1 MKEPRMKKTE
11 KKPADAK
18 PPKPHAL
25 YRKAVKAARF
35 ERRYLKAIELEADKK
50 LLTESFELRDGSYR
64 LREGLGAAE
73 LKRLNALAPFI
84 KANAG
89 FVKGPPLVAAG
100 LLVFGAAAFG
110 AVGMNPLLERG
121 VELGLQAVFGAR
133 VELDGF
139 KFSPFG
145 MRAGADALRIA
156 DAALPMTNILELGR
170 MELRLN
176 PAAALRGKLYIEEL
190 SAASIATGSPRTESG
205 ALPEK
210 PAAEAKPRR
219 ERPQTPPLVD
229 FERFDAAALLEAE
242 RAKLASTAAYAEAE
256 AAYSAAVQRWDGRRA
271 SSEAAIAKAKDSYA
285 GLVAL
290 DLASVRSVDQ
300 AAKALGEL
308 RAAVSAVQGLRA
320 EADGLVK
327 DIGDD
332 KAKLDGMVRVARRA
346 IDQDLAYLKAFVN
359 PGSGVAM
366 AALEP
371 ALRATLSDAA
381 ERYLELGAKA
391 LAVATALAA
400 PPAEREAE
408 PDRRGRVV
416 RYPGERYPAF
426 RLGLLSASFKDDA
439 GSWAFEL
446 REVSSD
452 PALLGSPTTLSVRG
466 QSQDGVA
473 LALSAEAYLDKSDP
487 RSFKAKAELA
497 GLAVALEGELS
508 TVGLTGFR
516 GAAAGEF
523 RLEGDK
529 DGAVRGGL
537 TMNISRPAVAQASG
551 TIGKAVAEALAAAA
565 AVKLSADWE
574 SGGGGPER
582 FAFATDLDRLVED
595 AVRRVA
601 AAYARQAAAAVEAEL
616 RRYVSE
622 ELAVKLSS
630 ADDFEALFVAARGDQ
645 AAADALQKSL
655 EAKRR
660 AVEDKAK
667 ALAAAATAEAQRAAQ
682 DALRGVTLPPIPR
695 VGP

>member
-1 MKEPRMKKTE
+1 MKKTE
-11 KKPADAK
+11 KKPSGAK

-25 YRKAVKAARF
+25 YRKPVKAGRF
-35 ERRYLKAIELEADKK
+35 EKRYLKAIELDADKS
-50 LLTESFELRDGSYR
+50 LLSNSFELRDGAYR
-64 LREGLGAAE
+64 LRDGLSAAE

-89 FVKGPPLVAAG
+89 FVKGPPLVAFG

-110 AVGMNPLLERG
+110 TVGMNPLLERG
-121 VELGLQAVFGAR
+121 VELGLEAVFGAR

-156 DAALPMTNILELGR
+156 DAASPMTNLLELGR

-176 PAAALRGKLYIEEL
+176 PAAAFRGKLYIEEL
-190 SAASIATGSPRTESG
+190 SAASIATGTLRTESG
-205 ALPEK
+205 ALPERPTPEPK
-210 PAAEAKPRR
+210 LRR
-219 ERPQTPPLVD
+219 ERPETPPLVD

-256 AAYSAAVQRWDGRRA
+256 AAYAAAVARWNGRRA
-271 SSEAAIAKAKDSYA
+271 SSEAAITEAKDSYA
-285 GLVAL
+285 SLVAL
-290 DLASVRSVDQ
+290 DVAAIRSADQ
-300 AAKALGEL
+300 ATKALGEL
-308 RAAVSAVQGLRA
+308 RSAVSAAQSLRA

-327 DIGDD
+327 DISDD
-332 KAKLDGMVRVARRA
+332 KAKLDGLVRAARLAVDR
-346 IDQDLAYLKAFVN
+346 DLAYLKAFVN
-359 PGSGVAM
+359 PKSGVAT

-391 LAVATALAA
+391 LAAATALAT
-400 PPAEREAE
+400 PPAERAAK

-416 RYPGERYPAF
+416 RYAGERYPAF
-426 RLGLLSASFKDDA
+426 RLGLLSASFKDQG

-452 PALLGSPTTLSVRG
+452 PSLVRAPTSLVVRG
-466 QSQDGVA
+466 ASEDGVA
-473 LALSAEAYLDKSDP
+473 AELNAEAYLDRSDP
-487 RSFKAKAELA
+487 RSFKARAELA
-497 GLAVALEGELS
+497 GLPVALRDELS
-508 TVGLTGFR
+508 AVGLTGLHGTAS
-516 GAAAGEF
+516 GALH
-523 RLEGDK
+523 LEGDK

-537 TMNISRPAVAQASG
+537 TIDLSRPAVAQASG
-551 TIGKAVAEALAAAA
+551 TIGKAVTEALAAAG

-574 SGGGGPER
+574 SGGAGPER

-595 AVRRVA
+595 AVRRIA
-601 AAYARQAAAAVEAEL
+601 EAYARQATAAVEAEL

-622 ELAVKLSS
+622 ELAGKLAS
-630 ADDFEALFVAARGDQ
+630 ADEFEALLAAAKGDQ

-655 EAKRR
+655 DAKRR
-660 AVEDKAK
+660 AVEDRVR
-667 ALAAAATAEAQRAAQ
+667 ALAAAATAEAQKAAQ
-682 DALRGVTLPPIPR
+682 DALRGVTLPSIPR

>member
-1 MKEPRMKKTE
+1 MKKTE
-11 KKPADAK
+11 KKPSGAK

-25 YRKAVKAARF
+25 YRKPVKAGRF
-35 ERRYLKAIELEADKK
+35 EKRYLKAIELDADKK
-50 LLTESFELRDGSYR
+50 LLSDSFELRDGAYR
-64 LREGLGAAE
+64 LRDGLSAAE

-89 FVKGPPLVAAG
+89 FVKGPPLVAFG
-100 LLVFGAAAFG
+100 LLAFGAAAFG

-121 VELGLQAVFGAR
+121 VELGLEAVFGAR

-145 MRAGADALRIA
+145 MLAGADALRIA
-156 DAALPMTNILELGR
+156 DAASPMTNLLELGR

-190 SAASIATGSPRTESG
+190 SAASIATGTPRAESG
-205 ALPEK
+205 ALPER
-210 PAAEAKPRR
+210 PAPEAKPPR
-219 ERPQTPPLVD
+219 ERPETPPLVD

-242 RAKLASTAAYAEAE
+242 RAKLASAAAYAEAE
-256 AAYSAAVQRWDGRRA
+256 AAYAAAVERWNGRRA

-285 GLVAL
+285 SLVAL
-290 DLASVRSVDQ
+290 DVGAIRSVDQ
-300 AAKALGEL
+300 ATKALGEL
-308 RAAVSAVQGLRA
+308 RSAVSAAQGLRA

-332 KAKLDGMVRVARRA
+332 KVKLDGLVRAARLAVDR
-346 IDQDLAYLKAFVN
+346 DLAYLKAFVN
-359 PGSGVAM
+359 PKSGVAM
-366 AALEP
+366 AAIEP

-391 LAVATALAA
+391 LAAATALAA
-400 PPAEREAE
+400 PPAEREAK

-416 RYPGERYPAF
+416 RYAGERYPAF
-426 RLGLLSASFKDDA
+426 RLGLLSASFKDQG

-452 PALLGSPTTLSVRG
+452 PALLRSPTSLSVRG
-466 QSQDGVA
+466 ESKDGVA
-473 LALSAEAYLDKSDP
+473 AELSAEAYLDKADP
-487 RSFKAKAELA
+487 RSFKARAELA
-497 GLAVALEGELS
+497 GLPVALDGELS
-508 TVGLTGFR
+508 AVGLAGLR
-516 GAAAGEF
+516 GTASGEL

-537 TMNISRPAVAQASG
+537 TMDMNRPAVAQASG
-551 TIGKAVAEALAAAA
+551 TIGRAVADALAAAG

-574 SGGGGPER
+574 SGGARPER

-595 AVRRVA
+595 AVRRIA
-601 AAYARQAAAAVEAEL
+601 EAYARQAAAAVEAEL

-622 ELAVKLSS
+622 ELAGKLAS
-630 ADDFEALFVAARGDQ
+630 ADDFEALFAAAKGDQ
-645 AAADALQKSL
+645 AAAAALQRSL
-655 EAKRR
+655 DAKRQ

-667 ALAAAATAEAQRAAQ
+667 ALAAAATAEAQKAAQ
-682 DALRGVTLPPIPR
+682 EALRGVSLPPIPR

>member
-1 MKEPRMKKTE
+1 MKKTE
-11 KKPADAK
+11 KKPSGAK
-18 PPKPHAL
+18 PPKPHVL
-25 YRKAVKAARF
+25 YRKPVKAGRF
-35 ERRYLKAIELEADKK
+35 EKRYLKAIELDADKK
-50 LLTESFELRDGSYR
+50 LLSDSFELRDGAYR
-64 LREGLGAAE
+64 LRDGLSAAE

-89 FVKGPPLVAAG
+89 FVKGPPLVAFG
-100 LLVFGAAAFG
+100 LLAFGAAAFG

-121 VELGLQAVFGAR
+121 VELGLEAVFGAK

-156 DAALPMTNILELGR
+156 DAASPMTNLLVLGR

-176 PAAALRGKLYIEEL
+176 PAAALRGRLYIEEL
-190 SAASIATGSPRTESG
+190 SAASIATGTPRTESG
-205 ALPEK
+205 ALPER
-210 PAAEAKPRR
+210 PAPEAKPPR
-219 ERPQTPPLVD
+219 ERPEAPPLVD

-242 RAKLASTAAYAEAE
+242 RAKLASAAAYAEAE
-256 AAYSAAVQRWDGRRA
+256 TAYEAAVERWTGRRA
-271 SSEAAIAKAKDSYA
+271 SSEAAIAKAKDSYSS
-285 GLVAL
+285 LVAL
-290 DLASVRSVDQ
+290 DVAAIRSVDQ
-300 AAKALGEL
+300 ATKALGEL
-308 RAAVSAVQGLRA
+308 RSAVSAAQGLRA

-332 KAKLDGMVRVARRA
+332 KAKLDGLVRAARLAVDR
-346 IDQDLAYLKAFVN
+346 DLAYLKAFVN
-359 PGSGVAM
+359 PKSGVAM
-366 AALEP
+366 AAIEP

-391 LAVATALAA
+391 LAAATALAT
-400 PPAEREAE
+400 PPAEREAK

-416 RYPGERYPAF
+416 RYAGERYPAF
-426 RLGLLSASFKDDA
+426 RLELLSASFKDQG

-452 PALLGSPTTLSVRG
+452 PALLRSPTSLSVRG
-466 QSQDGVA
+466 QSKDGVA
-473 LALSAEAYLDKSDP
+473 AELSAEAYLDKADP
-487 RSFKAKAELA
+487 RSFMARAELA
-497 GLAVALEGELS
+497 GLPVALEGELS
-508 TVGLTGFR
+508 AVGLAGLR
-516 GAAAGEF
+516 GTASGEL

-537 TMNISRPAVAQASG
+537 TMDMNRPAVAQASG
-551 TIGKAVAEALAAAA
+551 TIGRAVAHALAAAG

-574 SGGGGPER
+574 SGGAGPER

-595 AVRRVA
+595 AVRRIA
-601 AAYARQAAAAVEAEL
+601 EAYARQAAAAVEAEL

-622 ELAVKLSS
+622 ELAGKLAS
-630 ADDFEALFVAARGDQ
+630 ADDFEALFAAAKGDQ
-645 AAADALQKSL
+645 DAAAALQRSL
-655 EAKRR
+655 DAKRQ

-667 ALAAAATAEAQRAAQ
+667 ALAAAATSEAQKAAQ
-682 DALRGVTLPPIPR
+682 EALRGVTLPSIPR

>member
-1 MKEPRMKKTE
+1 MKKPE
-11 KKPADAK
+11 KKPSGAK
-18 PPKPHAL
+18 PTKPHAL
-25 YRKAVKAARF
+25 YRKPVEAGRF
-35 ERRYLKAIELEADKK
+35 EKRYLKAIELDADRK
-50 LLTESFELRDGSYR
+50 LLGDSFELRDGAYR
-64 LREGLGAAE
+64 LREGLSAAE

-100 LLVFGAAAFG
+100 LLAFGAAAFG

-121 VELGLQAVFGAR
+121 VELGLEAVFGAR

-156 DAALPMTNILELGR
+156 DAASPMTNLLELGR

-176 PAAALRGKLYIEEL
+176 AAAALRGKLYIEEL
-190 SAASIATGSPRTESG
+190 SAASIATGTPRAESG
-205 ALPEK
+205 ALPER
-210 PAAEAKPRR
+210 PAPATKPRR
-219 ERPQTPPLVD
+219 ERPESPPLVD

-242 RAKLASTAAYAEAE
+242 RAKLASAAAYAEAE
-256 AAYSAAVQRWDGRRA
+256 AAYAAAVGRWNGRRA

-285 GLVAL
+285 SLVAL
-290 DLASVRSVDQ
+290 DVAAIRSVDQ
-300 AAKALGEL
+300 ATKALGEL
-308 RAAVSAVQGLRA
+308 RAAVAAAQGLRA

-332 KAKLDGMVRVARRA
+332 KAKLDGLVRAARLAVDR
-346 IDQDLAYLKAFVN
+346 DLAYLKAFVN
-359 PGSGVAM
+359 PKSGVAT

-391 LAVATALAA
+391 LAAATALAA
-400 PPAEREAE
+400 PPAEREAK

-416 RYPGERYPAF
+416 RYAGERYPAF
-426 RLGLLSASFKDDA
+426 RLGLLSASFKDRG

-452 PALLGSPTTLSVRG
+452 PSLVRAPTSLVVRG
-466 QSQDGVA
+466 ASEDGVA
-473 LALSAEAYLDKSDP
+473 AELNAEAYLDKADP
-487 RSFKAKAELA
+487 RSFKARAELA
-497 GLAVALEGELS
+497 GLPVALRDELS
-508 TVGLTGFR
+508 AAGLTGLR
-516 GAAAGEF
+516 GAAAGAL

-537 TMNISRPAVAQASG
+537 TIDLSRPAVAQASG
-551 TIGKAVAEALAAAA
+551 TIGKAVAEALASAG

-574 SGGGGPER
+574 SGGAGPER
-582 FAFATDLDRLVED
+582 FAYATDLDRLVED
-595 AVRRVA
+595 AVRRIA
-601 AAYARQAAAAVEAEL
+601 EAYARQAAAAVEAEL

-622 ELAVKLSS
+622 ELAGKLAS
-630 ADDFEALFVAARGDQ
+630 ADDFEALFAAAKGDQ

-655 EAKRR
+655 DAKRR
-660 AVEDKAK
+660 AVEDKAR
-667 ALAAAATAEAQRAAQ
+667 ALAAAATAEAQKAAQ